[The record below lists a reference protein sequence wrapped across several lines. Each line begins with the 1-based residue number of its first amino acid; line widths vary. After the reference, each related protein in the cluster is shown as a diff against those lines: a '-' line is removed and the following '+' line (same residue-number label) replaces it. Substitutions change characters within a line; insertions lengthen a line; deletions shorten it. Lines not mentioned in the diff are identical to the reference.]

1 MPTELTRKGFQS
13 TAAEEQRL
21 AVEASK
27 VEEERKMHEEAVWK
41 VEEERRAEA
50 ERKSE
55 EERLSREE
63 MLRKVEE
70 ERRVRKERDQQE
82 QAARK
87 VEEERR
93 VRKERD
99 QQEQAARE
107 VEDAQRAVEER
118 VQHAQAEQL
127 RKGDKQMEI
136 AHELAEKQQ
145 VEDAKRVVQVAVGFY
160 RSAGMSCSLSTC
172 IKHSGVQFDA
182 LRNTLRHT
190 QNMNTTLCSAS

>member
-82 QAARK
+82 QAAR
-87 VEEERR
+87 
-93 VRKERD
+93 
-99 QQEQAARE
+99 E

-160 RSAGMSCSLSTC
+160 RSAGMSCSLCTS

-182 LRNTLRHT
+182 LRNTLWHT
-190 QNMNTTLCSAS
+190 QNINTTLCSAS